1 MKKLSIFICA
11 ALVVYLFSACSS
23 SKEEFKEPV
32 KFYYCQNHVSYNS
45 EAGVISYEEQEGAI
59 FHSNVTAFLHAYLRG
74 PSSSELYSLIPPD
87 VYLASCNVID
97 DTAYIEFSTQFSKL
111 SGIKVTTACSAILLS
126 LNDFID
132 IQTIHISARDAQ
144 IDEKTEWIFSMD
156 EIVLIDSITIVDE
169 EMENE

>member
-1 MKKLSIFICA
+1 MCTR
-11 ALVVYLFSACSS
+11 LV
-23 SKEEFKEPV
+23 
-32 KFYYCQNHVSYNS
+32 
-45 EAGVISYEEQEGAI
+45 
-59 FHSNVTAFLHAYLRG
+59 HSNVTAFLHAYLRG